1 MIIDFHTHA
10 FPDKLAAGALETLT
24 ENTRRFAAIYGE
36 SRPHHDGTL
45 AGLAA
50 SAKQGGVDISLLLP
64 IATSAKPSHS
74 ITDFAAASLS
84 GKAWV

>member
-50 SAKQGGVDISLLLP
+50 SAKPVSYTHLTLP
-64 IATSAKPSHS
+64 TIR
-74 ITDFAAASLS
+74 L
-84 GKAWV
+84 V